1 MQELEQQITKH
12 DEFFSP
18 VEERHIDYLLE
29 EEFSV
34 NPDFLRFFLEEAHR
48 TATDKGRIVARTDHG
63 NCIAVRSVTTEK
75 GETDLLVRYD
85 NQNSSLPTAI
95 LIEDK
100 IRAGFQPD
108 QAQRYRERGEEGKGR
123 QWSNYWTCL
132 VAHSKYSADQID
144 FDAVVTLQTL
154 QQYFAEKSDERSRF
168 RVRILEQIIRKY
180 ESTGIQKIDRV
191 MTRFRAMYAS
201 ECAKSLNS
209 QKWEYDKAR
218 DAWWEDTWF
227 TFRGTA
233 WPKGVKLVHQARAG
247 RMQLILPID
256 ETACLRR
263 VLERSAAEHA
273 NSSALTVEVVRVGKA
288 KSAFQ
293 IRVPKVTDFSTQ
305 PSDFED
311 FFAAIEFLAGFYRRH
326 SALLPE
332 SLRASEVE
340 REPLSEGDT
349 SMRALRAMLL
359 GFMRSTVT
367 SLGTEM
373 PYPLPDVRKL
383 TEAIPEAERYFASPG
398 LMGGFLLELREG
410 EKEGQY
416 ILSEYW
422 SRQWGSCS
430 IRHKI
435 TASEAVRLD
444 DEV

>member
-1 MQELEQQITKH
+1 MQELEPQ
-12 DEFFSP
+12 SP

-48 TATDKGRIVARTDHG
+48 TATEKSRIVGCTDYG
-63 NCIAVRSVTTEK
+63 NCIAVRSATTEK
-75 GETDLLVRYD
+75 GETDLLVKYGI
-85 NQNSSLPTAI
+85 QNGSLRAAI

-108 QAQRYRERGEEGKGR
+108 QAKRYRDRGEEGKGR
-123 QWSNYWTCL
+123 EWSNYWTCL

-154 QQYFAEKSDERSRF
+154 QQYLAKRSDERSRF
-168 RVRILEQIIRKY
+168 RVRILEQTIRKY
-180 ESTGIQKIDRV
+180 ESTGLQKIDPV

-209 QKWEYDKAR
+209 EKWEYDKAR
-218 DAWWEDTWF
+218 DAWWDDTWF
-227 TFRGTA
+227 MFRGTA
-233 WPKGVKLVHQARAG
+233 WPKGVKLVHQARTG
-247 RMQLILPID
+247 CMQLILPID
-256 ETACLRR
+256 ESACLRR

-273 NSSALTVEVVRVGKA
+273 NSSALKIVVVRIGKA

-293 IRVPKVTDFSTQ
+293 IRVPKVTDFAAQ
-305 PSDFED
+305 PPDFED
-311 FFAAIEFLAGFYRRH
+311 LFAAIEFLAGFYRRY

-332 SLRASEVE
+332 SLRIPEVE
-340 REPLSEGDT
+340 REPLPEGDT
-349 SMRALRAMLL
+349 FMRALRAMLL

-373 PYPLPDVRKL
+373 PYPLPDVRHL

-398 LMGGFLLELREG
+398 LMGGFLLELG
-410 EKEGQY
+410 EDEKGGQY
-416 ILSEYW
+416 ILSEHW
-422 SRQWGSCS
+422 SRQWGSYS

-435 TASEAVRLD
+435 TASEVVRLD